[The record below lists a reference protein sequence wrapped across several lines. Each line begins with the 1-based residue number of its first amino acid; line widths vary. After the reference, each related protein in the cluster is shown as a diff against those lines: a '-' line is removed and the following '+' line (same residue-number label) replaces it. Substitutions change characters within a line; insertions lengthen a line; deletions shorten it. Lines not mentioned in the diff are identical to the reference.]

1 MTMAWTMPSK
11 ENWVIAQATAQSQ
24 HETLTL
30 FALAAIAFLAVS
42 GFALWYAMNVKKATL
57 ATVKAEQEIARKAE
71 ARILRELTP
80 AVRRQVRRRILN
92 DTRKEVLLKRAE
104 AEVREEEQV
113 ARKALGATTPKA
125 EPPRQVGTTTGFA
138 PSGPTIDDGPVDRQT
153 E

>member
-1 MTMAWTMPSK
+1 MLSK
-11 ENWVIAQATAQSQ
+11 ENWVIAQATAHSQ

-30 FALAAIAFLAVS
+30 FALAAIAFLAIA
-42 GFALWYAMNVKKATL
+42 GFALWYAMTVKKATL
-57 ATVKAEQEIARKAE
+57 ATVKIEQDIARKAE

-92 DTRKEVLLKRAE
+92 DTRKEAMLKRAE

-113 ARKALGATTPKA
+113 ARKALTAATPKA
-125 EPPRQVGTTTGFA
+125 EPTRQAGTTTGFA
-138 PSGPTIDDGPVDRQT
+138 PSGPAIDDGPADRQT

>member
-1 MTMAWTMPSK
+1 MAWTMPSK

-30 FALAAIAFLAVS
+30 FAFAAIAFLAVA

-57 ATVKAEQEIARKAE
+57 ATVKAEQDLAKKAE

-92 DTRKEVLLKRAE
+92 DTRKEVRLKQAE
-104 AEVREEEQV
+104 AEVREEEAA
-113 ARKALGATTPKA
+113 ARKALGADSPKA
-125 EPPRQVGTTTGFA
+125 APPRSAGTTTGFA
-138 PSGPTIDDGPVDRQT
+138 PSGPTIDDGPADRQT

>member
-1 MTMAWTMPSK
+1 MAWTMPSK

-30 FALAAIAFLAVS
+30 FALAAIAFLAVA
-42 GFALWYAMNVKKATL
+42 GLALWYAMNVKKATL
-57 ATVKAEQEIARKAE
+57 ATVKAEQDIARKAE

-92 DTRKEVLLKRAE
+92 DTRKEVRLKQAE
-104 AEVREEEQV
+104 AEVREEEV
-113 ARKALGATTPKA
+113 AARKALGANSPKVA
-125 EPPRQVGTTTGFA
+125 PPRSAGTTTGFA
-138 PSGPTIDDGPVDRQT
+138 PSGPAVDDGPADRQT